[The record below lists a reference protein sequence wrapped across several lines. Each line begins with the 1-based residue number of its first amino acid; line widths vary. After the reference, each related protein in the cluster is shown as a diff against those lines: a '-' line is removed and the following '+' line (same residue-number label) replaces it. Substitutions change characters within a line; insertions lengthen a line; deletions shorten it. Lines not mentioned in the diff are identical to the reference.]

1 MTHAARNALVLEY
14 RGHVVQSAHTIQRHA
29 PRVEWQDLVS
39 AGNLAL
45 VQALDCY
52 EPRRNPNLKAHLNVK
67 MRCLIIDQLR
77 ESKDMLRGERF
88 PVFVDIT
95 ALPNAL
101 AAKTDSPFDAAERA
115 ERAGKVQRAVEKLP
129 ARWQRVLR
137 LVYWDD
143 LSGKEA
149 AERIGVG
156 ETRVWQIR
164 RKAIERLRR
173 EMSR

>member
-29 PRVEWQDLVS
+29 PRVEWQDLVA

-45 VQALDCY
+45 IQALDCY

-67 MRCLIIDQLR
+67 VRCLIIDQLR

-95 ALPNAL
+95 AVQGVRAEVE
-101 AAKTDSPFDAAERA
+101 SPFDAAERA